1 MNKNNNINNTTMTN
15 FNKSQSMLAYAA
27 FIAAIITAL
36 IMISTY
42 LQRHISGV
50 YQQAGDAV
58 GEGEQKN

>member
-1 MNKNNNINNTTMTN
+1 MRMITK
-15 FNKSQSMLAYAA
+15 NKSQSMLAYAG